1 MFAYPGEPMLQS
13 PVNMQLYMLPAKTKK
28 PYSRSNFCPEE
39 DSRLIKL
46 IEQHGVGNWHFIA
59 EMMPGRNVRQVK
71 ERWMNYL
78 SPDVENSPW
87 TAEEDAKIRQLVNEF
102 GTRWSIICNFFD
114 SRSVNDLKN
123 RFYRFV
129 LPGKDEATLANN
141 RKQAELQEQ
150 QKELEN
156 ISTKEIEKD
165 PLSSISV
172 DKIFDGLDLFGDEDP
187 TTSLF
192 NDDFF

>member
-1 MFAYPGEPMLQS
+1 MLQS

-87 TAEEDAKIRQLVNEF
+87 TSEEDALLQEKYTEIGSKWRLLAKFFPHRTDVN
-102 GTRWSIICNFFD
+102 
-114 SRSVNDLKN
+114 VKN
-123 RFYRFV
+123 RWRLLQRAAQRQV
-129 LPGKDEATLANN
+129 KKAAKGLLAQRRGRKPKQMTMPIAPPKPAVDEPA
-141 RKQAELQEQ
+141 
-150 QKELEN
+150 
-156 ISTKEIEKD
+156 
-165 PLSSISV
+165 
-172 DKIFDGLDLFGDEDP
+172 DLFDDLAGSSFLDSLD
-187 TTSLF
+187 SLF
-192 NDDFF
+192 PTDDLLFELDF